1 MKVSFMLGKN
11 KILNYFEIGKCF
23 AEYCFEL
30 CDFTEERAFQKFW
43 NLYSE
48 FDIFRSVV
56 PKKYGGLEMSHSEII
71 DLMQGLG
78 YGNGQV
84 GVLFSVNVQLWAFI
98 VPLLKFGNEEL
109 LQTYLPGLMSGKLI
123 GSHAITEADAGS
135 DVFQLKSV
143 YEKVLNGYVL
153 SGSKVFVTNIPVAN
167 LHMIYARRKE
177 SSGISGVSCFIVD
190 EKKSDIQA
198 ISRGKKFGMP
208 LSPIGDLYFENCF
221 CSEEMRLGRESQGMM
236 IFQYTMIHERVF
248 LMAFQ
253 VGIMERQF
261 DTCLHYAKI
270 RKQGSEAIGE
280 KQSVS
285 NRIADMRVRLETS
298 KLYLKHVVANM
309 EKKRNLSLCSSI
321 AKLVISE
328 NLYKN
333 SIDALQ
339 NYGAMGYLNEYY
351 ATQQLLDSL
360 GALVYS
366 GTSDIQRNIIATMS
380 LNKEEIDTCF

>member
-1 MKVSFMLGKN
+1 MVKSE
-11 KILNYFEIGKCF
+11 KITYFEIGKSF
-23 AEYCFEL
+23 AEHCNEL
-30 CDFTEERAFQKFW
+30 CDFTEEGAFQKFW
-43 NLYSE
+43 DLYSE
-48 FDIFRSVV
+48 FDIFKSVV
-56 PKKYGGLEMSHSEII
+56 PKKYDGLEMSYSEIV
-71 DLMQGLG
+71 DLMRGLG
-78 YGNGQV
+78 YGSGQI

-109 LQTYLPGLMSGKLI
+109 IQMYLPGLMSGKLI
-123 GSHAITEADAGS
+123 GAHAITEADAGS

-143 YEKVLNGYVL
+143 YEKEPGGYVL

-167 LHMIYARRKE
+167 LYMIYARRKG
-177 SSGISGVSCFIVD
+177 SSGISGISCFIVD
-190 EKKSDIQA
+190 KEKSDIQA
-198 ISRGKKFGMP
+198 IGRDKKLGMP
-208 LSPIGDLYFENCF
+208 LSPIGDLYFKDCF
-221 CSEEMRLGRESQGMM
+221 CSEKMRLGRESQGMM
-236 IFQYTMIHERVF
+236 IFQYTMMHERVF

-261 DTCLHYAKI
+261 DTCIHYVQM
-270 RKQGSEAIGE
+270 RKQGDEAIFS

-298 KLYLKHVVANM
+298 KLYLKQVVSNLE
-309 EKKRNLSLCSSI
+309 EKKNLSLCSSI

-333 SIDALQ
+333 SMDALL
-339 NYGAMGYLNEYY
+339 NYGATGYLNEYY

-360 GALVYS
+360 GGLVYS

-380 LNKEEIDTCF
+380 LNKGEMDSCF